1 MVIICSRRG
10 WFLCRTLSSKKLKA
24 HIGKSEM
31 RRGRVKVYISVGFLH
46 ISEINKILGKV
57 GITNM
62 AYLTT
67 TGSGQPVLIL
77 KEGTTRSRG
86 KEAQRNNIMAARV
99 IGEVLKTTLGPR
111 GMDKMLIDS
120 LGDITITN
128 DGAAILK
135 EIDVE
140 HPAAKM
146 MVEIAK
152 TQDDMVGD
160 GTTSAV
166 VLASELLK
174 RAEEL
179 LEQNI
184 HPTILVSGFRKASQ
198 KAIEV
203 INKTAVPLDINDR
216 KTLLKVALTSM
227 SSKAI
232 GGAKDHL
239 AEISIDA
246 VKQIAEQRGEKTIAD
261 IDNIQL
267 IKKTGKSLLETEL
280 IQGIIIDKEV
290 VNPGMLK
297 MKENAKIALIDSAL
311 EIEKT
316 EISAEIRIKDPTQM
330 KAFLDQENDMMQDMV
345 VKIKAS
351 GANVIF
357 CQKGID
363 DMVQHFLA
371 KEGIIAARRVKE
383 SDMEKLARATGG
395 RIISDLDDLKKADL
409 GSAGLVEERKIGDDK
424 MIFVE
429 KCKDPHSVAILI
441 RAGLERMVDEAE
453 RAMTDSLS
461 VVSDV
466 IENSQIVPGGGAI
479 EIEIAK
485 ELRKYATKVGGREQL
500 AVEAFADAVE
510 VIPRTLAE
518 NAGLEPIDILVE
530 LRSTHDKA
538 DGKFTGINVFTGKLQ
553 DSVANGVIEPIVVKE
568 QAIKSAAES
577 AAMILRIDDV
587 ITAKA
592 PKAPAGGPGGMPGG
606 MGEE

>member
-1 MVIICSRRG
+1 
-10 WFLCRTLSSKKLKA
+10 
-24 HIGKSEM
+24 
-31 RRGRVKVYISVGFLH
+31 
-46 ISEINKILGKV
+46 
-57 GITNM
+57 M

-77 KEGTTRSRG
+77 KEGTSRSRG

-128 DGAAILK
+128 DGAAILN

-160 GTTSAV
+160 GTTTAV

-174 RAEEL
+174 KAEEL
-179 LEQNI
+179 LDQNI
-184 HPTILVSGFRKASQ
+184 HPTILVSGYRKAAQ
-198 KAIEV
+198 KAIE
-203 INKTAVPLDINDR
+203 IIGKTAVPVDIEDR

-227 SSKAI
+227 SSKAV
-232 GGAKDHL
+232 GAAREHL
-239 AEISIDA
+239 AEIAIDA
-246 VKQIAEQRGEKTIAD
+246 VKQITEQRGDKKIAD

-267 IKKTGKSLLETEL
+267 VKKTGKSLLETQL
-280 IQGIIIDKEV
+280 IRGIIIDKEV
-290 VNPGMLK
+290 VHSGMLK
-297 MKENAKIALIDSAL
+297 KKENAKIALLDSAL

-316 EISAEIRIKDPTQM
+316 EISAEIRIRDPTQM
-330 KAFLDQENDMMQDMV
+330 KAFLDQETNMMQEMAQ
-345 VKIKAS
+345 KIKAS
-351 GANVIF
+351 KADVVF

-371 KEGIIAARRVKE
+371 KEGIIAARRIKE

-395 RIISDLDDLKKADL
+395 RITSDLDDLTAKDL
-409 GSAGLVEERKIGDDK
+409 GQAGLVEERKIGDDK

-429 KCKDPHSVAILI
+429 KCKDPHSVAVLI

-466 IENSQIVPGGGAI
+466 IENSKIVAGGGAV
-479 EIEIAK
+479 EVEVAK
-485 ELRKYATKVGGREQL
+485 ELRRYATKVGGREQL

-518 NAGLEPIDILVE
+518 NAGLEPIDIIVE
-530 LRSTHDKA
+530 LRSTHEKE
-538 DGKFTGINVFTGKLQ
+538 DGEYKGVNVFTGKVQNSL
-553 DSVANGVIEPIVVKE
+553 DSGVIEPAVVKE

-587 ITAKA
+587 IAATK
-592 PKAPAGGPGGMPGG
+592 PKAGGPSGGMPAGPE
-606 MGEE
+606 GEE

>member
-1 MVIICSRRG
+1 MLWREWRKKIQIRR
-10 WFLCRTLSSKKLKA
+10 RET
-24 HIGKSEM
+24 
-31 RRGRVKVYISVGFLH
+31 RRK
-46 ISEINKILGKV
+46 
-57 GITNM
+57 
-62 AYLTT
+62 
-67 TGSGQPVLIL
+67 
-77 KEGTTRSRG
+77 G

-146 MVEIAK
+146 MVEIAR

-166 VLASELLK
+166 VLASELLRK
-174 RAEEL
+174 AEEL
-179 LEQNI
+179 LDQNI
-184 HPTILVSGFRKASQ
+184 HPTILVSGYRKASQ

-203 INKTAVPLDINDR
+203 IGKTSQPLDVNDR

-227 SSKAI
+227 SSKAV
-232 GGAKDHL
+232 GSARDHL

-246 VKQIAEQRGEKTIAD
+246 VKQITEVRGEKTIAD
-261 IDNIQL
+261 IDNIQM
-267 IKKTGKSLLETEL
+267 IKKTGKSLLETQL
-280 IQGIIIDKEV
+280 IRGIIIDKEV
-290 VNPGMLK
+290 VNPGMPK
-297 MKENAKIALIDSAL
+297 MKQNAKIALLDSAL

-316 EISAEIRIKDPTQM
+316 EITAEIRIKDPSQM
-330 KAFLDQENDMMQDMV
+330 KAFLDQETSMMQEMV
-345 VKIKAS
+345 TKVKAS
-351 GANVIF
+351 GADVIF
-357 CQKGID
+357 CQKGVD

-395 RIISDLDDLKKADL
+395 RIVSDLDDLKKADL
-409 GSAGLVEERKIGDDK
+409 GFAGLVEERKIGDDK
-424 MIFVE
+424 LIFVE
-429 KCKDPHSVAILI
+429 QCKDPHAVAILI
-441 RAGLERMVDEAE
+441 RAGLERLVDEAE
-453 RAMTDSLS
+453 RAMTDCLS

-466 IENSQIVPGGGAI
+466 IENNKIVPGGGAI

-530 LRSTHDKA
+530 MRSVHDKA
-538 DGKFTGINVFTGKLQ
+538 ESKNMGINVFTGKLQ
-553 DSVANGVIEPIVVKE
+553 DSIANGVIEPIMVKE
-568 QAIKSAAES
+568 QAIKSASES
-577 AAMILRIDDV
+577 AALILRIDDV

-592 PKAPAGGPGGMPGG
+592 PKAPAGGMPGG

>member
-1 MVIICSRRG
+1 
-10 WFLCRTLSSKKLKA
+10 
-24 HIGKSEM
+24 
-31 RRGRVKVYISVGFLH
+31 
-46 ISEINKILGKV
+46 
-57 GITNM
+57 M

-128 DGAAILK
+128 DGATILK
-135 EIDVE
+135 EIEVE

-174 RAEEL
+174 KAEEL

-184 HPTILVSGFRKASQ
+184 HPTILVSGYRKAAQ

-203 INKTAVPLDINDR
+203 IGKIAEPLDVNDH
-216 KTLLKVALTSM
+216 KTLLKVALTST
-227 SSKAI
+227 SSKSVGSARE
-232 GGAKDHL
+232 HL
-239 AEISIDA
+239 AEISIEA
-246 VKQIAEQRGEKTIAD
+246 VKQIAETRGDKTIAD
-261 IDNIQL
+261 IDNIQI
-267 IKKTGKSLLETEL
+267 IKKTGKSLLETQL
-280 IQGIIIDKEV
+280 IKGIIVDKEV
-290 VNPGMLK
+290 VNPGMPK
-297 MKENAKIALIDSAL
+297 IKQNAKIALLDSPL

-330 KAFLDQENDMMQDMV
+330 KAFLDQETDMLKEMAD
-345 VKIKAS
+345 KLKAV
-351 GANVIF
+351 GADVIF

-363 DMVQHFLA
+363 DMVQHFLS

-383 SDMEKLARATGG
+383 SDMEKLARATGAK
-395 RIISDLDDLKKADL
+395 ISSDLDDLKKDDL
-409 GSAGLVEERKIGDDK
+409 GKAGLVEERKIGDDK

-429 KCKDPHSVAILI
+429 KCKDPHSVAILL

-453 RAMTDSLS
+453 RALTDSLS

-466 IENSQIVPGGGAI
+466 IENNKVVPGGGAV
-479 EIEIAK
+479 EMELSK
-485 ELRKYATKVGGREQL
+485 ELRKYATKIGGREQL
-500 AVEAFADAVE
+500 AIEAFAEAIE
-510 VIPRTLAE
+510 VIARTLAE
-518 NAGLEPIDILVE
+518 NAGLEPIDILAQ
-530 LRSTHDKA
+530 LRTTHDATDNKN
-538 DGKFTGINVFTGKLQ
+538 KGINVYEGKIQ
-553 DSVANGVIEPIVVKE
+553 DSIKNGVIEPIMVKE

-587 ITAKA
+587 ITSKA
-592 PKAPAGGPGGMPGG
+592 PKGAPGGMPGG
-606 MGEE
+606 MGED